1 MSTVKSIEL
10 LTKIGNGKNYDKEY
24 DYLLVDTEYPQYD
37 AEKVIE
43 QLTESD
49 IEYINS
55 KIDEMQKSSL
65 YQRKTEIHG
74 KKHIENVMLFAG
86 IISVLEK
93 INGIDRDLLM
103 EASKYHDQG
112 RDNDL
117 DEQHGIESAY
127 IAGNDLKDKYS
138 KEDIK
143 IIQAAIMFH
152 DDRTKAISIREK
164 ENEGFNNISKRL
176 NLSEESIKRARII
189 GNILKDSDALD
200 RTRFAPNFNPI
211 DESFLRTETSKRIIK
226 IAFELHEAYSIEEL
240 KIILNDET
248 EDIIKEITDYS
259 NATSPIR
266 AKIYYKRNKNEKKQ
280 NTI

>member
-10 LTKIGNGKNYDKEY
+10 LEKIGNGKKYDKEY
-24 DYLLVDTEYPQYD
+24 EYLLVDTDYSQYD
-37 AEKVIE
+37 AEQVME

-49 IEYINS
+49 IQYINS
-55 KIDEMQKSSL
+55 KIDEMQQSNL
-65 YQRKTEIHG
+65 YQRKTAIHG

-86 IISVLEK
+86 IISFLEG
-93 INGIDRDLLM
+93 INESDRNLLM
-103 EASKYHDQG
+103 ESAKYHDQG

-138 KEDIK
+138 KEEIK

-152 DDRTKAISIREK
+152 DDRTKGISIKAK

-176 NLSEESIKRARII
+176 QLSEDSIKRARII

-200 RTRFAPNFNPI
+200 RTRFAPGFNPI
-211 DESFLRTETSKRIIK
+211 DESFLRTETSKKLIK

-248 EDIIKEITDYS
+248 EDIVKEINDYS

-266 AKIYYKRNKNEKKQ
+266 AKKYYEKNIIKQ
-280 NTI
+280 NIL